1 MLFVLI
7 YTPCVSTIAT
17 IRKETKS
24 LSFTAISVVWP
35 LVVAWLITFVFY
47 KVVSWFVG

>member
-24 LSFTAISVVWP
+24 LAFTALSVVWP
-35 LVVAWLITFVFY
+35 LGVAWVVTWVFY
-47 KVVSWFVG
+47 QVATWTVA